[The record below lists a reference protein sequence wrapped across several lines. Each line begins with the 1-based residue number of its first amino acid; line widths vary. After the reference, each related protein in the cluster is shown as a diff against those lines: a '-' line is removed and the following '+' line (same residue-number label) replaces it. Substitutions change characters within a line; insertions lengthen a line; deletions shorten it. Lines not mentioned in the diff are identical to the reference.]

1 MEDYNRS
8 EVEEFCY
15 QKWDGDTLGN
25 HPYDYTIDVPPPT
38 VSGILHLGHVYQYII
53 QDIPAR
59 YNALKQGSTLFPF
72 GYDNNGIATERFV
85 ERQTGVN
92 RTEVE
97 PEQFKSMFDDVV
109 PEREK
114 RYRNRMKELGVE
126 IDWTKDYR
134 TISDSVRRIS
144 QESFIDLYNNGRLYR
159 EETPA
164 IWCPECSTAISQ
176 AETESMDKPGNY
188 HRIEFPV
195 KDSDES
201 FYIETT
207 RPELLP
213 ACVSVFVHPEDDRS
227 EDLVGEEAEVPLFDH
242 SVPILEDD
250 RVQLDEGSGI
260 VMCCTFGDKT
270 DIEWFKSYGLDLR
283 VAINEQGNITN
294 VSDEYNGL
302 STEEAREVIVD
313 NLDDEGYLDSVRSI
327 NHTVDVHGRCDT
339 PTEYRVSDQ
348 WYIEILDKKQ
358 EYLEVAK
365 DMEWY
370 PEEMFNR
377 YRNWVDGLQWD
388 WCISRQRDVGINFPV
403 WYCEKCGEDIIADTD
418 DLPVVPEQDDA
429 PTDSCPNCGS
439 DSIEPETDVL
449 DTWATS
455 SLTPLINS
463 GWSIENGVENNDC
476 YPMTVRPQGHD
487 IISTWLFYTI
497 VKCYEH
503 TGEPPFQEVLINGHI
518 LDENLEKMSASRGNV
533 VHPDDVIKEYSIDAI
548 RYWCTSSSV
557 GSDIPY
563 KEQELESG
571 ERLIRK
577 IWNASRLVDSLSE
590 DLEDEPSQIKVT
602 DQWMLDEV
610 SRVADDVDE
619 YLSEYEYSKAMRRL
633 RDSFWNT
640 FCSDYLEV
648 AKLRDESESLDYTL
662 RKSLRSYLLMF
673 SPVMS
678 FTAEYI
684 WSEMFSDELREQDWV
699 DISVDISVSDR
710 ERVMNA
716 FNAIS
721 AVRKWKSVNG
731 YSSSDEISEVEI
743 VGDIQNVESL
753 FKDAMNIEEI
763 RVKPESAVPKDI
775 DIQYEKAGSRLQND
789 ISTVESQIASD
800 EYQINEDGLLVT
812 ESDLE
817 LKPEEFEIVVSD
829 DDNLISKGDVYLLDV
844 TPY

>member
-1 MEDYNRS
+1 MEEYDRKK
-8 EVEEFCY
+8 VEDFCY
-15 QKWDGDTLGN
+15 NKWDGATLGD

-59 YNALKQGSTLFPF
+59 YNKLKNGSTLFPF

-85 ERQTGVN
+85 ERETGVN
-92 RTEVE
+92 RADVE
-97 PEQFKSMFDDVV
+97 PEEFRSLFDEVV
-109 PEREK
+109 PKREK
-114 RYRNRMKELGVE
+114 KYRDRMKQLGVQ
-126 IDWTKDYR
+126 IDWSEDYR
-134 TISDSVRRIS
+134 TISDSVRRLS
-144 QESFIDLYNNGRLYR
+144 QESFIDLYNKGRLYR
-159 EETPA
+159 EETPT

-176 AETESMDKPGNY
+176 AETESMDKPGHY
-188 HRIEFPV
+188 HRIKFPV
-195 KDSDES
+195 KDSEEE

-213 ACVSVFVHPEDDRS
+213 ACVSVFVHPDDDRS
-227 EDLVGEEAEVPLFDH
+227 DQLAGKEADVPLFDH

-250 RVQLDEGSGI
+250 RVELDEGSGI

-283 VAINEQGNITN
+283 VAINEEGHITN
-294 VSDEYNGL
+294 VSEEYDGL
-302 STEEAREVIVD
+302 TTEKARDRIVE
-313 NLDDEGYLDSVRSI
+313 NLEDQGYLDEVRSI
-327 NHTVDVHGRCDT
+327 EHAVDVHGRCDT

-348 WYIEILDKKQ
+348 WYIQILDKKD
-358 EYLEVAK
+358 EYLEVA
-365 DMEWY
+365 DEMDWY

-377 YRNWVDGLQWD
+377 YRNWVNGLQWD
-388 WCISRQRDVGINFPV
+388 WCISRQRDVGIKFPV
-403 WYCEKCGEDIIADTD
+403 WYCEDCGEDIIADAD
-418 DLPVVPEQDDA
+418 NLPVVPEEDTA
-429 PTDSCPNCGS
+429 PTDDCPNCNS
-439 DSIEPETDVL
+439 ENIQPETDVL

-463 GWSIENGVENNDC
+463 GWSMDSGVENSDC

-503 TGEPPFQEVLINGHI
+503 TGEPPFEQVLINGHI

-533 VHPDDVIKEYSIDAI
+533 VHPDDVVDEYSIDAI

-577 IWNASRLVDSLSE
+577 LWNASRLVQNESE
-590 DLEDEPSQIKVT
+590 MVDERPDDLETVDR
-602 DQWMLDEV
+602 WMLNQISEV
-610 SRVADDVDE
+610 SEQVDE
-619 YLSEYEYSKAMRRL
+619 HLSEYEYSKAMRKL

-648 AKLRDESESLDYTL
+648 AKLRDETKSLHYTL
-662 RKSLRSYLLMF
+662 RKSLRSYITMF
-673 SPVMS
+673 APVLS
-678 FTAEYI
+678 FTSQYI
-684 WSEMFSDELREQDWV
+684 WSNMFSDDLYEQSWV
-699 DISVDISVSDR
+699 DISVELSESD
-710 ERVMNA
+710 VKQTGNV

-731 YSSSDEISEVEI
+731 YSPSESLSKVQI
-743 VGDIQNVESL
+743 VGDIEDVEGL
-753 FKDAMNIEEI
+753 LKEAMSIQEVD
-763 RVKPESAVPKDI
+763 VKPQDAVPKEVKI
-775 DIQYEKAGSRLQND
+775 NYELAGSRLQGD
-789 ISTVESQIASD
+789 ISTVESDIKSGD
-800 EYQINEDGLLVT
+800 YSINEDNVLTTDSGI
-812 ESDLE
+812 E
-817 LKPEEFEIVVSD
+817 LKTDEYEIVVSESD
-829 DDNLISKGDVYLLDV
+829 DIISKENVYLLDV
-844 TPY
+844 TS

>member
-1 MEDYNRS
+1 MEEYDRKK
-8 EVEEFCY
+8 VEDFCY
-15 QKWDGDTLGN
+15 NKWDGATLGD

-59 YNALKQGSTLFPF
+59 YNKLKNGSTLFPF

-85 ERQTGVN
+85 ERETGVN
-92 RTEVE
+92 RADVE
-97 PEQFKSMFDDVV
+97 PEEFRSLFDEVV
-109 PEREK
+109 PKREK
-114 RYRNRMKELGVE
+114 KYRDRMKQLGVQ
-126 IDWTKDYR
+126 IDWSEDYR
-134 TISDSVRRIS
+134 TISDSVRRLS
-144 QESFIDLYNNGRLYR
+144 QESFIDLYNKGRLYR
-159 EETPA
+159 EETPT

-176 AETESMDKPGNY
+176 AETESMDKPGHY
-188 HRIEFPV
+188 HRIKFPV
-195 KDSDES
+195 KDSEEE

-213 ACVSVFVHPEDDRS
+213 ACVSVFVHPDDDRS
-227 EDLVGEEAEVPLFDH
+227 DQLAGKEADVPLFDH

-250 RVQLDEGSGI
+250 RVELDEGSGI

-283 VAINEQGNITN
+283 VAINEEGHITN
-294 VSDEYNGL
+294 VSEEYDGL
-302 STEEAREVIVD
+302 TTEKARDRIVE
-313 NLDDEGYLDSVRSI
+313 NLEDQGYLDEVRSI
-327 NHTVDVHGRCDT
+327 EHAVDVHGRCDT

-348 WYIEILDKKQ
+348 WYIQILDKKD
-358 EYLEVAK
+358 EYLEVA
-365 DMEWY
+365 DEMDWY
-370 PEEMFNR
+370 PEDMFNR
-377 YRNWVDGLQWD
+377 YRNWVNGLQWD

-403 WYCEKCGEDIIADTD
+403 WYCEDCGEDIIADAD
-418 DLPVVPEQDDA
+418 NLPVVPEEDTA
-429 PTDSCPNCGS
+429 PTDDCPNCNS
-439 DSIEPETDVL
+439 ENIQPETDVL

-463 GWSIENGVENNDC
+463 GWSMDSGVENSDC

-503 TGEPPFQEVLINGHI
+503 TGEPPFEQVLINGHI

-533 VHPDDVIKEYSIDAI
+533 VHPDDVVDEYSIDAI

-577 IWNASRLVDSLSE
+577 LWNASRLVQNESE
-590 DLEDEPSQIKVT
+590 MVDERPDDLETVDR
-602 DQWMLDEV
+602 WMLDQISEV
-610 SRVADDVDE
+610 SEQVDE
-619 YLSEYEYSKAMRRL
+619 HLSEYEYSKAMRKL

-648 AKLRDESESLDYTL
+648 AKLRDETKSLHYTL
-662 RKSLRSYLLMF
+662 RKSLRSYITMF
-673 SPVMS
+673 APVLS
-678 FTAEYI
+678 FTSQYI
-684 WSEMFSDELREQDWV
+684 WSNMFSDDLYEQSWV
-699 DISVDISVSDR
+699 DISVGLSESD
-710 ERVMNA
+710 VKQTGNV

-731 YSSSDEISEVEI
+731 YSPSESLSKVQI
-743 VGDIQNVESL
+743 VGDIEDVEGL
-753 FKDAMNIEEI
+753 LKEAMSIQEVD
-763 RVKPESAVPKDI
+763 VKPQDAVPKEVKI
-775 DIQYEKAGSRLQND
+775 NYELAGSRLQGD
-789 ISTVESQIASD
+789 ISTVESDIKSGD
-800 EYQINEDGLLVT
+800 YSINEDNVLTTDSGI
-812 ESDLE
+812 E
-817 LKPEEFEIVVSD
+817 LKTDEYEIVVSESD
-829 DDNLISKGDVYLLDV
+829 DIISKENVYLLDV
-844 TPY
+844 TS

>member
-1 MEDYNRS
+1 MEEYDRKK
-8 EVEEFCY
+8 VEDFCY
-15 QKWDGDTLGN
+15 NKWDGATLGD

-59 YNALKQGSTLFPF
+59 YNKLKNGSTLFPF

-85 ERQTGVN
+85 ERETGVN
-92 RTEVE
+92 RADVE
-97 PEQFKSMFDDVV
+97 PEEFRSLFDEVV
-109 PEREK
+109 PKREK
-114 RYRNRMKELGVE
+114 KYRDRMKQLGVQ
-126 IDWTKDYR
+126 IDWSEDYR
-134 TISDSVRRIS
+134 TISDSVRRLS
-144 QESFIDLYNNGRLYR
+144 QESFIDLYNKGRLYR
-159 EETPA
+159 EETPT

-176 AETESMDKPGNY
+176 AETESMDKPGHY
-188 HRIEFPV
+188 HRIKFPV
-195 KDSDES
+195 KDSEEE

-213 ACVSVFVHPEDDRS
+213 ACVSVFVHPDDDRS
-227 EDLVGEEAEVPLFDH
+227 DQLAGKEADVPLFDH

-250 RVQLDEGSGI
+250 RVELDEGSGI

-283 VAINEQGNITN
+283 VAINEEGHITN
-294 VSDEYNGL
+294 VSEEYDGL
-302 STEEAREVIVD
+302 TTEKARDRIVE
-313 NLDDEGYLDSVRSI
+313 NLEDQGYLDEVRSI
-327 NHTVDVHGRCDT
+327 EHAVDVHGRCDT

-348 WYIEILDKKQ
+348 WYIQILDKKD
-358 EYLEVAK
+358 EYLEVA
-365 DMEWY
+365 DEMDWH

-377 YRNWVDGLQWD
+377 YRNWVNGLQWD

-403 WYCEKCGEDIIADTD
+403 WYCEDCGEDIIADAD
-418 DLPVVPEQDDA
+418 NLPVVPEEDTA
-429 PTDSCPNCGS
+429 PTDDCPNCNS
-439 DSIEPETDVL
+439 ENIQPETDVL

-463 GWSIENGVENNDC
+463 GWSMDSGVENSDC

-503 TGEPPFQEVLINGHI
+503 TGEPPFEQVLINGHI

-533 VHPDDVIKEYSIDAI
+533 VHPDDVVDEYSIDAI

-577 IWNASRLVDSLSE
+577 LWNASRLVQNESE
-590 DLEDEPSQIKVT
+590 MVDERPDDLETVDR
-602 DQWMLDEV
+602 WMLNQISEV
-610 SRVADDVDE
+610 SEQVDE
-619 YLSEYEYSKAMRRL
+619 HLSEYEYSKAMRKL

-648 AKLRDESESLDYTL
+648 AKLRDETKSLHYTL
-662 RKSLRSYLLMF
+662 RKSLRSYITMF
-673 SPVMS
+673 APVLS
-678 FTAEYI
+678 FTSQYI
-684 WSEMFSDELREQDWV
+684 WSNMFPDDLYEQSWV
-699 DISVDISVSDR
+699 DISVGLSESD
-710 ERVMNA
+710 VKQTGNV

-731 YSSSDEISEVEI
+731 YSPSESLSKVQI
-743 VGDIQNVESL
+743 VGDIEDVEGL
-753 FKDAMNIEEI
+753 LKEAMSIQE
-763 RVKPESAVPKDI
+763 VDLKPQDAVPKEVKI
-775 DIQYEKAGSRLQND
+775 NYELAGSRLQGD
-789 ISTVESQIASD
+789 ISTVESDIKSGD
-800 EYQINEDGLLVT
+800 YSINEDNVLTTDSGI
-812 ESDLE
+812 E
-817 LKPEEFEIVVSD
+817 LKTDEYEIVVSESD
-829 DDNLISKGDVYLLDV
+829 DIISKENVYLLDV
-844 TPY
+844 TS

>member
-1 MEDYNRS
+1 MEEYDRKK
-8 EVEEFCY
+8 VEDFCY
-15 QKWDGDTLGN
+15 NKWDGATLGD

-59 YNALKQGSTLFPF
+59 YNKLKNGSTLFPF

-85 ERQTGVN
+85 ERETGVN
-92 RTEVE
+92 RADVE
-97 PEQFKSMFDDVV
+97 PEEFRSLFDEVV
-109 PEREK
+109 PKREK
-114 RYRNRMKELGVE
+114 KYRDRMKQLGVQ
-126 IDWTKDYR
+126 IDWSEDYR
-134 TISDSVRRIS
+134 TISDSVRRLS
-144 QESFIDLYNNGRLYR
+144 QESFIDLYNKGRLYR
-159 EETPA
+159 EETPT

-176 AETESMDKPGNY
+176 AETESMDKPGHY
-188 HRIEFPV
+188 HRIKFPV
-195 KDSDES
+195 KDSEEE

-213 ACVSVFVHPEDDRS
+213 ACVSVFVHPDDDRS
-227 EDLVGEEAEVPLFDH
+227 DQLAGKEADVPLFDH

-250 RVQLDEGSGI
+250 RVELDEGSGI

-283 VAINEQGNITN
+283 VAINEEGHITN
-294 VSDEYNGL
+294 VSEEYDGL
-302 STEEAREVIVD
+302 TTEKARDRIVE
-313 NLDDEGYLDSVRSI
+313 NLEDQGYLDEVRSI
-327 NHTVDVHGRCDT
+327 EHAVDVHGRCDT

-348 WYIEILDKKQ
+348 WYIQILDKKD
-358 EYLEVAK
+358 EYLEVA
-365 DMEWY
+365 DEMDWY

-377 YRNWVDGLQWD
+377 YRNWVNGLQWD

-403 WYCEKCGEDIIADTD
+403 WYCEDCGEDIIADAD
-418 DLPVVPEQDDA
+418 NLPVVPEEDTA
-429 PTDSCPNCGS
+429 PTDDCPNCNS
-439 DSIEPETDVL
+439 ENIQPETDVL

-463 GWSIENGVENNDC
+463 GWSMDSGVENSDC

-503 TGEPPFQEVLINGHI
+503 TGEPPFEQVLINGHI

-533 VHPDDVIKEYSIDAI
+533 VHPDDVVDEYSIDAI

-577 IWNASRLVDSLSE
+577 LWNASRLVQNESE
-590 DLEDEPSQIKVT
+590 MVDERPDDLETVDR
-602 DQWMLDEV
+602 WMLNQISEV
-610 SRVADDVDE
+610 SEQVDE
-619 YLSEYEYSKAMRRL
+619 HLSEYEYSKAMRKL

-648 AKLRDESESLDYTL
+648 AKLRDETKSLHYTL
-662 RKSLRSYLLMF
+662 RKSLRSYITMF
-673 SPVMS
+673 APVLS
-678 FTAEYI
+678 FTSQYI
-684 WSEMFSDELREQDWV
+684 WSNMFSDNLYEQSWV
-699 DISVDISVSDR
+699 DISVGLSESD
-710 ERVMNA
+710 VKQTGNV

-731 YSSSDEISEVEI
+731 YSPSESLSKVQI
-743 VGDIQNVESL
+743 VGDIEDVEGL
-753 FKDAMNIEEI
+753 LKEAMSIQEVD
-763 RVKPESAVPKDI
+763 VKPQDAVPKEVKI
-775 DIQYEKAGSRLQND
+775 NYELAGSRLQGD
-789 ISTVESQIASD
+789 ISTVESDIKSGD
-800 EYQINEDGLLVT
+800 YSINEDNVLTTDSGI
-812 ESDLE
+812 E
-817 LKPEEFEIVVSD
+817 LKTDEYEIVVSESD
-829 DDNLISKGDVYLLDV
+829 DIISKENVYLLDV
-844 TPY
+844 TS

>member
-1 MEDYNRS
+1 MEEYDRKK
-8 EVEEFCY
+8 VEDFCY
-15 QKWDGDTLGN
+15 NKWDGATLGD

-59 YNALKQGSTLFPF
+59 YNKLKNGSTLFPF

-85 ERQTGVN
+85 ERETGVN
-92 RTEVE
+92 RADVE
-97 PEQFKSMFDDVV
+97 PEEFRSLFDEVV
-109 PEREK
+109 PKREK
-114 RYRNRMKELGVE
+114 KYRDRMKQLGVQ
-126 IDWTKDYR
+126 IDWSEDYR
-134 TISDSVRRIS
+134 TISDSVRRLS
-144 QESFIDLYNNGRLYR
+144 QESFIDLYNKGRLYR
-159 EETPA
+159 EETPT

-176 AETESMDKPGNY
+176 AETESMDKPGHY
-188 HRIEFPV
+188 HRIKFPV
-195 KDSDES
+195 KDSEEE

-213 ACVSVFVHPEDDRS
+213 ACVSVFVHPDDDRS
-227 EDLVGEEAEVPLFDH
+227 DQLAGKEADVPLFDH

-250 RVQLDEGSGI
+250 RVELDEGSGI

-283 VAINEQGNITN
+283 VAINEEGHITN
-294 VSDEYNGL
+294 VSEEYDGL
-302 STEEAREVIVD
+302 TTEKARDRIVE
-313 NLDDEGYLDSVRSI
+313 NLEDQGYLDEVRSI
-327 NHTVDVHGRCDT
+327 EHAVDVHGRCDT

-348 WYIEILDKKQ
+348 WYIQILDKKD
-358 EYLEVAK
+358 EYLEVA
-365 DMEWY
+365 DEMDWY
-370 PEEMFNR
+370 PEDMFNR
-377 YRNWVDGLQWD
+377 YRNWVNGLQWD

-403 WYCEKCGEDIIADTD
+403 WYCEDCGEDIIADAD
-418 DLPVVPEQDDA
+418 NLPVVPEEDTA
-429 PTDSCPNCGS
+429 PTDDCPNCNS
-439 DSIEPETDVL
+439 ENIQPETDVL

-463 GWSIENGVENNDC
+463 GWSMDSGVENSDC

-503 TGEPPFQEVLINGHI
+503 TGEPPFEQVLINGHI

-533 VHPDDVIKEYSIDAI
+533 VHPDDVVDEYSIDAI

-577 IWNASRLVDSLSE
+577 LWNASRLVQNESE
-590 DLEDEPSQIKVT
+590 MVDERPDDLETVDR
-602 DQWMLDEV
+602 WMLNQISEV
-610 SRVADDVDE
+610 SEQVDE
-619 YLSEYEYSKAMRRL
+619 HLSEYEYSKAMRKL

-648 AKLRDESESLDYTL
+648 AKLRDETKSLHYTL
-662 RKSLRSYLLMF
+662 RKSLRSYITMF
-673 SPVMS
+673 APVLS
-678 FTAEYI
+678 FTSQYI
-684 WSEMFSDELREQDWV
+684 WSNMFSDDLYEQSWV
-699 DISVDISVSDR
+699 DISVGLSESD
-710 ERVMNA
+710 VKQTGNV

-731 YSSSDEISEVEI
+731 YSPSESLSKVQI
-743 VGDIQNVESL
+743 VGDIEDVEGL
-753 FKDAMNIEEI
+753 LKEAMSIQEVD
-763 RVKPESAVPKDI
+763 VKPQDAVPKEVKI
-775 DIQYEKAGSRLQND
+775 NYELAGSRLQGD
-789 ISTVESQIASD
+789 ISTVESDIKSGD
-800 EYQINEDGLLVT
+800 YSINEDNVLTTDSGI
-812 ESDLE
+812 E
-817 LKPEEFEIVVSD
+817 LKTDEYEIVVSESD
-829 DDNLISKGDVYLLDV
+829 DIISKENVYLLDV
-844 TPY
+844 TS